1 MWEKRF
7 RERAFLDALEI
18 GRWEAYAAVLVDVAV
33 MIEAKMRPACGP
45 ATPDVL
51 ADRLT
56 DMVRVNLGR
65 FPVPAHRPAAT
76 GWNDIVEL
84 AALRIG
90 RAPIAAPMPAHLIGR
105 ESARPVFRSEERGVG
120 QEGVSSCRSR
130 WAPDP

>member
-65 FPVPAHRPAAT
+65 FPVPAHRPAAP
-76 GWNDIVEL
+76 GWNDLVPL
-84 AALRIG
+84 AALRLG
-90 RAPIAAPMPAHLIGR
+90 LAPIAAPMPPHPTSPAAARRLIAVPPPPQNPHGH
-105 ESARPVFRSEERGVG
+105 
-120 QEGVSSCRSR
+120 
-130 WAPDP
+130 

>member
-1 MWEKRF
+1 MGTQAAFISQKCTVEYCRARSGLMWEKLF

-18 GRWEAYAAVLVDVAV
+18 CRWEAYAAVLVDVAV

-65 FPVPAHRPAAT
+65 FPVPEHRTAAP
-76 GWNDIVEL
+76 GWNNIAAM
-84 AALRIG
+84 AALR
-90 RAPIAAPMPAHLIGR
+90 
-105 ESARPVFRSEERGVG
+105 
-120 QEGVSSCRSR
+120 
-130 WAPDP
+130 